1 MWGLLVKFID
11 DAIKG
16 SEETIENSA
25 PKKSNDD
32 LDEELLKIIEGSRA
46 NIIVVGTGGA
56 GNNTISRLNEIG
68 IEGAKTITV
77 NTDAQDLFYSVSDK
91 KLLLGR
97 QTCGGLGA
105 GGEPTIGEESAE
117 ESEEDIKEEL
127 EGADMVFVTCGLG
140 GGTGTGSAPVISKV
154 AKKAGA
160 LTVAVATMPFSAEGV
175 KRRENA
181 EIGLAK
187 LQENADTVIV
197 IPNDKLL
204 EVAPNLPLNKAFMA
218 SDEILGRAVKGI
230 TELITKPGLISLDFA
245 DISSIMKGSGMA
257 MIGMGESESGDR
269 AIESVHEALSSPLLD
284 IDISNAKGALINI
297 SGSSD
302 LTLNEA
308 EKIVQIVGDRLDPE
322 ANIIWGAQI
331 DEDLQNM
338 IRTTIVVS
346 GVKSQYTIEPKNDE
360 FEEIDIDDDFE
371 GTVLGQTEDA
381 PADPLDEFLD
391 GIF

>member
-1 MWGLLVKFID
+1 MKFID

-25 PKKSNDD
+25 PKKSNDA

-331 DEDLQNM
+331 DEELHNM

-346 GVKSQYTIEPKNDE
+346 GVKSQYTIEPQNDE
-360 FEEIDIDDDFE
+360 FEEIEFDEDFQ
-371 GTVLGQTEDA
+371 GTVLGESEEA

>member
-1 MWGLLVKFID
+1 VKFID
-11 DAIKG
+11 DAIKE
-16 SEETIENSA
+16 SEESIEKNT
-25 PKKSNDD
+25 PKKT
-32 LDEELLKIIEGSRA
+32 DEELDKELLEIIKGSRA
-46 NIIVVGTGGA
+46 KIIVVGAGGA

-68 IEGAKTITV
+68 IEGAETITV
-77 NTDAQDLFYSVSDK
+77 NTDAQDLFYSQADK

-105 GGEPTIGEESAE
+105 GGEPAIGEESAE
-117 ESEEDIKEEL
+117 ESEEDIREEL
-127 EGADMVFVTCGLG
+127 DGADMVFVTCGLG

-154 AKKAGA
+154 AKKSGA

-181 EIGLAK
+181 EIGLEK

-302 LTLNEA
+302 LTLQES
-308 EKIVQIVGDRLDPE
+308 EKIVQIVADNLDPE

-331 DEDLQNM
+331 DEDLENM

-346 GVKSQYTIEPKNDE
+346 GVKSQYNISRS
-360 FEEIDIDDDFE
+360 DDDLDEEFSDDFSDAE
-371 GTVLGQTEDA
+371 ILGEEQA
-381 PADPLDEFLD
+381 PDDPLDEFLD

>member
-1 MWGLLVKFID
+1 MKFID

-117 ESEEDIKEEL
+117 ESEEDIREEL
-127 EGADMVFVTCGLG
+127 DGADMVFVTCGLG
-140 GGTGTGSAPVISKV
+140 GGTGTGSAPVIAKV

-181 EIGLAK
+181 EIGLEK

-331 DEDLQNM
+331 DEELQNM

-360 FEEIDIDDDFE
+360 FEEIEFDEDFE
-371 GTVLGQTEDA
+371 GTALGKSDDA

>member
-1 MWGLLVKFID
+1 MKFID

-32 LDEELLKIIEGSRA
+32 LDEELLKIISESQA

-77 NTDAQDLFYSVSDK
+77 NTDAQDLFYSAADK

-117 ESEEDIKEEL
+117 ESEEDIREEL

-181 EIGLAK
+181 EIGLEK

-346 GVKSQYTIEPKNDE
+346 GVKSQYTIEPKNDD
-360 FEEIDIDDDFE
+360 FEEIDIDDEFE
-371 GTVLGQTEDA
+371 GTALGQTDDA

>member
-1 MWGLLVKFID
+1 MKFID

-346 GVKSQYTIEPKNDE
+346 GVKSQYTIEPENDE
-360 FEEIDIDDDFE
+360 FEEIDLDEDFE
-371 GTVLGQTEDA
+371 GTALGGKDDA

>member
-1 MWGLLVKFID
+1 MKFID
-11 DAIKG
+11 DAIKE
-16 SEETIENSA
+16 SEESVENNNTLPETA
-25 PKKSNDD
+25 EDD
-32 LDEELLKIIEGSRA
+32 LDNELIEIIKQSRA
-46 NIIVVGTGGA
+46 KITVVGTGGA

-68 IEGAKTITV
+68 IEGARTITV
-77 NTDAQDLFYSVSDK
+77 NTDAQDLFYSRADK

-97 QTCGGLGA
+97 QICGGLGA
-105 GGEPTIGEESAE
+105 GGEPTVGEECAE
-117 ESEEDIKEEL
+117 ESEEDIREEL
-127 EGADMVFVTCGLG
+127 EGSDMVFVTCGLG
-140 GGTGTGSAPVISKV
+140 GGTGTGSAPIISKIS
-154 AKKAGA
+154 KKSGA

-181 EIGLAK
+181 ERGLEK
-187 LQENADTVIV
+187 LQAASDTVIV

-204 EVAPNLPLNKAFMA
+204 EVAPNLPLNKAFMV

-230 TELITKPGLISLDFA
+230 TELITKTGLVSLDFA
-245 DISSIMKGSGMA
+245 DIRSIMKGSGMA

-302 LTLNEA
+302 LTLQES
-308 EKIVQIVGDRLDPE
+308 EKIVQIVADKLDPE

-331 DEDLQNM
+331 DESLHNI

-346 GVKSQYTIEPKNDE
+346 GVKSKYNMASEDDE
-360 FEEIDIDDDFE
+360 FADDDFE
-371 GTVLGQTEDA
+371 DA
-381 PADPLDEFLD
+381 DFGETISSGAVNPQSDDPLDEFLD